1 MGRVAHLR
9 NVFEYA
15 GAFLFNRRLVSA
27 MTHPS
32 GTAALGTATFLADG
46 GEMGRRIREF
56 DWSAT
61 ALGAAAQWPASLKTV
76 VRLMLTTNHAVF
88 VFWGPDLICLYNDAY
103 SRSLGK
109 EQHPSILGMKG
120 PQAWAIAWDV
130 IAPQI
135 ALVTSGRGATWYEN
149 QRIQI
154 QRHGRLEETYWTY
167 SYGPILDDD
176 APNGVGGT
184 LVLTTETTKHVV
196 AQKQL
201 RSAEAR
207 WRSLFEQAPGF
218 VAILAGSSHRY
229 EFANLR
235 YRELIGA
242 RELIGRTVLQVL
254 PEFESQGII
263 GLLDGVYE
271 TGIPFNGTE
280 VAVRLESGT
289 DAREQ
294 QHYLDFVYQP
304 IRDDD
309 GTVTG
314 IFVQGSDVTRRVLS
328 NVRLTESEARY
339 RALVEQLPGGAVFV
353 IDESLRFMTAGGEA
367 LTGAKL
373 TPQHFVGR
381 TVSEVFDTETVT
393 AFTPNIRKAFG
404 GTAFEVEHQTFG
416 RFYLT
421 RGTPLRTAS
430 GTVYGVLAVSY
441 DITDRRA
448 IEEQLRTASV
458 RLAGVMAAGEVGV
471 WWWDM
476 STNIVDHDRNLA
488 RLYGLGDGIA
498 STVEEHFAV
507 IAPEDRPVLEA
518 AIALARTT
526 GHFYVREYRVLGP
539 DGSVRWLGARGQLQ
553 RDAQGN
559 FSVMTGL
566 AIDITDLKVLEESLK
581 ASDKQKDRFLAMLA
595 HELRNPL
602 APLLNAAVILE
613 SDSISSGDLAWCR
626 DVIGRQTRQMALL
639 LDDLLDISRITHGR
653 LWLDRRTVPFAG
665 IVEAAIETVQ
675 PILTSRGHRLHIDLP
690 LTPLSVHVD
699 PDRIAQ
705 ALANLLGNAAKYTE
719 PGGDIY
725 LHAREHDGL
734 VEIRVRDSGIGLAAD
749 DRDRIF
755 SMFSQVDPAGGR
767 ARSGLGIG
775 LSLVR
780 GLVELHDGKIDVH
793 SAGLGHGSTFTVRL
807 PAPAH

>member
-1 MGRVAHLR
+1 MA
-9 NVFEYA
+9 
-15 GAFLFNRRLVSA
+15 
-27 MTHPS
+27 
-32 GTAALGTATFLADG
+32 
-46 GEMGRRIREF
+46 
-56 DWSAT
+56 
-61 ALGAAAQWPASLKTV
+61 
-76 VRLMLTTNHAVF
+76 
-88 VFWGPDLICLYNDAY
+88 
-103 SRSLGK
+103 
-109 EQHPSILGMKG
+109 
-120 PQAWAIAWDV
+120 
-130 IAPQI
+130 
-135 ALVTSGRGATWYEN
+135 
-149 QRIQI
+149 
-154 QRHGRLEETYWTY
+154 
-167 SYGPILDDD
+167 
-176 APNGVGGT
+176 
-184 LVLTTETTKHVV
+184 
-196 AQKQL
+196 
-201 RSAEAR
+201 
-207 WRSLFEQAPGF
+207 
-218 VAILAGSSHRY
+218 
-229 EFANLR
+229 
-235 YRELIGA
+235 
-242 RELIGRTVLQVL
+242 
-254 PEFESQGII
+254 
-263 GLLDGVYE
+263 
-271 TGIPFNGTE
+271 
-280 VAVRLESGT
+280 
-289 DAREQ
+289 
-294 QHYLDFVYQP
+294 
-304 IRDDD
+304 
-309 GTVTG
+309 G

-381 TVSEVFDTETVT
+381 TASEVFDTETV
-393 AFTPNIRKAFG
+393 AAYTPNIRKAFD
-404 GTAFEVEHQTFG
+404 GTAFEVGHQTFG

-488 RLYGLGDGIA
+488 RLYGLGDVIA

-526 GHFYVREYRVLGP
+526 GHFYAREYRVLGP

-613 SDSISSGDLAWCR
+613 SESISSGDLAWCR

-699 PDRIAQ
+699 PDRIA
-705 ALANLLGNAAKYTE
+705 
-719 PGGDIY
+719 
-725 LHAREHDGL
+725 HAREHDGL
-734 VEIRVRDSGIGLAAD
+734 VEISVRDSGIGLAAD
-749 DRDRIF
+749 DHDRIF

-780 GLVELHDGKIDVH
+780 GLVELHDGKVDVH